1 MGAVAGSVYSLTALC
16 SVYQSMKNHQG
27 HDFGFDVEKVM
38 ALIQLCFQDVNNNR
52 TQTANT
58 LNPIFPNDITRLIQQ
73 YFSATYD
80 EKMENLRNLN
90 QALTQVRNLSP
101 EEEACLQ
108 WMETRSNPE
117 NKNFYNH
124 EKTKKDEQ
132 TVSIVRFL
140 SAAYQAKRAVQKLL
154 ATMNQ
159 ETKAPVSANALFAPD
174 HQSVISCKPEIKT
187 TSLESK
193 E

>member
-1 MGAVAGSVYSLTALC
+1 MGAVAGSFYSLTAFC
-16 SVYQSMKNHQG
+16 SVYQSVKNHQG
-27 HDFGFDVEKVM
+27 HDFGFDVENVM
-38 ALIQLCFQDVNNNR
+38 ALIKQH
-52 TQTANT
+52 
-58 LNPIFPNDITRLIQQ
+58 
-73 YFSATYD
+73 FSATYN

-90 QALTQVRNLSP
+90 QALTQVRDLSP

-108 WMETRSNPE
+108 WMETRSNSE
-117 NKNFYNH
+117 KKNLCNH

-154 ATMNQ
+154 ATMSQ
-159 ETKAPVSANALFAPD
+159 ETKAPFSANALFAPD

-193 E
+193 A